1 VRPNPAAAALA
12 AREGVDIRLYTVI
25 YQAVE
30 DIERALKGMLAPQ
43 YEERPLGSAEVRA
56 LFRVPRVGVV
66 AGSYVTSGEMVRGA
80 KARLVRDG
88 VVVYDGRIESLRR
101 FKDDV
106 RTVAAGYECGIGL
119 ENFNDVKEGD
129 VIEDYEMVEVPR

>member
-1 VRPNPAAAALA
+1 
-12 AREGVDIRLYTVI
+12 
-25 YQAVE
+25 
-30 DIERALKGMLAPQ
+30 
-43 YEERPLGSAEVRA
+43 
-56 LFRVPRVGVV
+56 
-66 AGSYVTSGEMVRGA
+66 MVRGA

>member
-1 VRPNPAAAALA
+1 
-12 AREGVDIRLYTVI
+12 
-25 YQAVE
+25 
-30 DIERALKGMLAPQ
+30 
-43 YEERPLGSAEVRA
+43 
-56 LFRVPRVGVV
+56 
-66 AGSYVTSGEMVRGA
+66 VTSGEMVRGA